1 VRLSNVIL
9 RVSDMESAIAFW
21 RDRVGLQL
29 VWAGD
34 EFAFFALGD
43 SQLVLNQP
51 ENYVGQESDTE
62 VVLEVDDIAAAF
74 AEMRDKGVPFQ
85 VEPRPVTSDGSRQLM
100 ATHFRDPDGHLA
112 SITGWVEEAS

>member
-21 RDRVGLQL
+21 RDLVGLEL

-51 ENYVGQESDTE
+51 EHYVRQESDTE

-74 AEMRDKGVPFQ
+74 AEMRDKGVPFE
-85 VEPRPVTSDGSRQLM
+85 VEPRPVTGDGSRQLL

-112 SITGWVEEAS
+112 SVTGWVEEVS